1 MPIRTTEKRTLTIGS
16 SEDRL
21 QITPGKPII
30 IASEKLIVESIYS
43 CVSLVTDSAF
53 HFAALSD
60 GSYLFYPDPLD
71 SDNCV
76 RLSKFAFAALKQTM
90 EKISEDYPSGITS
103 VDNFALFINH
113 KNN

>member
-1 MPIRTTEKRTLTIGS
+1 MIRTLEKKTLTIGS
-16 SEDRL
+16 SEDRIQL
-21 QITPGKPII
+21 TPGKPIVIAGETLI
-30 IASEKLIVESIYS
+30 IESIYS

-53 HFAALSD
+53 HFAFLSD
-60 GSYLFYPDPLD
+60 KSYLFYPDPLE

-76 RLSKFAFAALKQTM
+76 RLSKFAFCALMQTM
-90 EKISEDYPSGITS
+90 KKITEDYPSEVLS